1 MNTKTITITI
11 PSLPSMSTD
20 NKERLDTTKAQLNAI
35 TKKGRKRM
43 AKGLKKLAK
52 RIGGAK

>member
-1 MNTKTITITI
+1 MKTFTINI
-11 PSLPSMSTD
+11 PTLSLTD
-20 NKERLDTTKAQLNAI
+20 NERLNTTKAHVNAI

-52 RIGGAK
+52 RIGGSK